1 MKMKGNKIN
10 QNYKEKKRTKLEGL
24 YNLIL
29 GFTIKLQ

>member
-1 MKMKGNKIN
+1 MKGNKIN
-10 QNYKEKKRTKLEGL
+10 QNYKEKKKRTKLEGL